1 MSHRVRRGEAP
12 LVPSPLMDLVPLD
25 IPGAR
30 QTVELENPHGV
41 LYKVRLGGEVIKRG
55 RGGWAIPLRNG
66 NTARLKAKG
75 LIPGFQVLKL
85 EDETLF
91 DMGEGVGKLER
102 ITMFAPILLVI
113 WVPFGLVLG
122 LLLFF
127 LGLPLVK
134 NLQVPRPMRIAVPIV
149 NFAAGAIILTLLTGH
164 IGIWG

>member
-1 MSHRVRRGEAP
+1 
-12 LVPSPLMDLVPLD
+12 MDLVPLD

-134 NLQVPRPMRIAVPIV
+134 NLLVPRPLRIAVPIV
-149 NFAAGAIILTLLTGH
+149 NLAAGAIILTLLTGH